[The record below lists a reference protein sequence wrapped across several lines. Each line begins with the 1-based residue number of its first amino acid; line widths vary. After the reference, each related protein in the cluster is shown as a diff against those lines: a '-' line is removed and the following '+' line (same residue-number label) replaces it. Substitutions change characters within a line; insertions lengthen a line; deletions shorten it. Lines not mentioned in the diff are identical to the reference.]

1 MYMNKAMEEFWR
13 RVRLNWWAPSRQL
26 AALWIGLISGV
37 IIARYISLSNETL
50 YWIFGLWVLIF
61 WSGQEPRVE
70 ATAVLLV
77 GASGGMLLWNF
88 TNGESWFHPQFI
100 GTVSEKLILLR
111 DNLIDKIISAVPEPQ
126 SSLLSGILLGNR
138 IKLDKELV
146 DQFRLVGLS
155 HIIAVSGYNLT
166 ILVANV
172 RTVFRPILGR
182 NVFWLGLAVIGL
194 FIVIT
199 GAPSS
204 ILRAGLM
211 VGLIL
216 LGEHLGRPRS
226 SLLILLTAAGVLTIF
241 EPKIIFDVGFQL
253 SIAAT
258 YGLLRVSP
266 LIRESLERIKTPK
279 TLATVLGETF
289 GAILLT
295 SPIILLVFERLSI
308 VAPLTNVLV
317 VPLIPLVMAIG
328 LIGSMLVFVVPALG
342 SWLLMLGWPIL
353 TWALFVSQYFS
364 SFDFASYSISIS
376 WAWCIALLLLF
387 IATTEYL
394 QVKYKPNER

>member
-1 MYMNKAMEEFWR
+1 
-13 RVRLNWWAPSRQL
+13 
-26 AALWIGLISGV
+26 
-37 IIARYISLSNETL
+37 
-50 YWIFGLWVLIF
+50 
-61 WSGQEPRVE
+61 
-70 ATAVLLV
+70 
-77 GASGGMLLWNF
+77 MLLWNF
-88 TNGESWFHPQFI
+88 TNGESWLHPQFI
-100 GTVSEKLILLR
+100 GTVSERLILLR

-226 SLLILLTAAGVLTIF
+226 SLLILLTAAGVLTMF